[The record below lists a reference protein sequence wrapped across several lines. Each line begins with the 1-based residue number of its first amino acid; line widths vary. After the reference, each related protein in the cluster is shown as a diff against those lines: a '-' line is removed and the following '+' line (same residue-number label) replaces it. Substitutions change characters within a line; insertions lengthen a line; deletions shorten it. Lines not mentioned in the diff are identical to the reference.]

1 MNRSDITTK
10 RPPFILARLLRS
22 FREHDWFTALV
33 ELLLLI
39 IGIFVGFQLDR
50 WNDGRLDQIKA
61 DEYREQLVADLRV
74 ERDDVHTL
82 IAYHEQVRAFALT
95 ALDAWSDTPAADA
108 EKLIVALYQASN
120 ILPVTSA
127 RGAYDALSNAGLIDL
142 VGGPGLASRLS
153 AYYGQPV
160 NSLVNDE
167 KRYRM
172 ELRGVM
178 PIAVQTQIRND
189 CIRIS
194 VDAGIMEQLST
205 DCSLEI
211 GQAEAERILAD
222 IVSHPEMLAYL
233 RQAISRDSV
242 SIDLLNSKRD
252 FVDSLLAE
260 LTPLDGEDAQY

>member
-1 MNRSDITTK
+1 MNRPTSPTK
-10 RPPFILARLLRS
+10 RPTFFLARILRS

-33 ELLLLI
+33 ELVLLI
-39 IGIFVGFQLDR
+39 AGIFVGFQLDR
-50 WNDGRLDQIKA
+50 WNDERLDQIKA
-61 DEYREQLVADLRV
+61 DEYREQLIADLTV
-74 ERDDVHTL
+74 EWGNVHML

-95 ALDAWSDTPAADA
+95 ALDAWSDTPVADK
-108 EKLIVALYQASN
+108 EELIVALYQASN
-120 ILPVTSA
+120 IIPVTSA
-127 RGAYDALSNAGLIDL
+127 RGAYDALSNNGLIDL
-142 VGGPGLASRLS
+142 IGGPGLTSRLS

-172 ELRGVM
+172 ELRGIM
-178 PIAVQTQIRND
+178 PIALQAQIRND

-205 DCSLEI
+205 DCSLGI
-211 GQAEAERILAD
+211 KQAEAERILAD
-222 IVSHPEMLAYL
+222 IVSHPAMLAYL

-252 FVDSLLAE
+252 FIDSLLAE
-260 LTPLDGEDAQY
+260 LNSLGDKGLQD